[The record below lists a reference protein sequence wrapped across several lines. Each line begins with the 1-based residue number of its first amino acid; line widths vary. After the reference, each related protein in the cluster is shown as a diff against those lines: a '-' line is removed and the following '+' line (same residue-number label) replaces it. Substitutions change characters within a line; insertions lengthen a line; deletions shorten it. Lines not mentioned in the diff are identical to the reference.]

1 MLRSADRL
9 YEEVAFLALHL
20 GWSYERLMD
29 MDHLERQRWV
39 EKTLKLTGAG
49 KEAESYE

>member
-20 GWSYERLMD
+20 GWSYERLME
-29 MDHLERQRWV
+29 MDHFERERWILE
-39 EKTLKLTGAG
+39 TLKLTQGEG
-49 KEAESYE
+49 RESYE